1 MTEGSAVIVTEAVDE
16 SLGDKEVEK
25 VMLSEPLK
33 LAKALTEQVAVTLAE
48 EESVAEGVTV
58 LETLAT
64 AV

>member
-1 MTEGSAVIVTEAVDE
+1 VTEGSAVIVTEAVDE